1 MSHYQKN
8 FLNYRTNRSTDP
20 KSTCYNLKNYIDNLA
35 QDDNFK
41 FITSNLGNIFDI
53 PDQVIEFDLKK
64 RLFFSFHFTKGQ
76 FSKRFELSYLIK
88 DLINLITFCFWT
100 LIFSKKLK
108 IKNNVDII
116 FDDLDNFNH
125 QNFFK
130 KLSNKFDSFLFII
143 KKKN

>member
-20 KSTCYNLKNYIDNLA
+20 KSTCYNLKNYIDNLV

-64 RLFFSFHFTKGQ
+64 KIIFFFSV
-76 FSKRFELSYLIK
+76 Y
-88 DLINLITFCFWT
+88 
-100 LIFSKKLK
+100 
-108 IKNNVDII
+108 
-116 FDDLDNFNH
+116 
-125 QNFFK
+125 
-130 KLSNKFDSFLFII
+130 
-143 KKKN
+143 